1 MIPIEQHLC
10 NVMWRFVKSH
20 TEEIK
25 DSYENLGFNNKTDM
39 LNAIKTDWQTAWW
52 ALSELCAW
60 GMKENYLNLF
70 LVYETDGYNVYG
82 IGGRYIKKPYFE
94 DGIVEVKQ
102 VVKTIKVIGW
112 EEVK

>member
-10 NVMWRFVKSH
+10 NTMWRFVKSH

-25 DSYENLGFNNKTDM
+25 NSYEDLGFKNKTDM
-39 LNAIKTDWQTAWW
+39 LNSIKTDWHTAFW
-52 ALSELCAW
+52 ALTELCAW
-60 GMKENYLNLF
+60 GMKEKYLNLF
-70 LVYETDGYNVYG
+70 LVTEGEDYNIYG
-82 IGGRYIKKPYFE
+82 IGGRFIKKYYHE

-102 VVKTIKVIGW
+102 VGKMIPVIDW

>member
-1 MIPIEQHLC
+1 MTTIEQNLC

-25 DSYENLGFNNKTDM
+25 NSYEDLGFKNKTDM
-39 LNAIKTDWQTAWW
+39 LNAIKVDWQTAWW
-52 ALSELCAW
+52 ALTELCAW
-60 GMKENYLNLF
+60 GMEDNYLSLF
-70 LVYETDGYNVYG
+70 LVYESDDYNVYR
-82 IGGRYIKKPYFE
+82 IGGRFFKKPYHE

-102 VVKTIKVIGW
+102 VVKTIKVIDW

>member
-1 MIPIEQHLC
+1 MLLNPIG
-10 NVMWRFVKSH
+10 RP
-20 TEEIK
+20 
-25 DSYENLGFNNKTDM
+25 LGGHY
-39 LNAIKTDWQTAWW
+39 QTF
-52 ALSELCAW
+52 ALG

-102 VVKTIKVIGW
+102 VVKTIKVIDW

>member
-10 NVMWRFVKSH
+10 NVMWRFVKVH

-25 DSYENLGFNNKTDM
+25 CSYEDLGFKNKTDM
-39 LNAIKTDWQTAWW
+39 LNAIKVDWQTAFW
-52 ALSELCAW
+52 AMTELCAW
-60 GMKENYLNLF
+60 WMTKKYINEFLVSEAENYNI
-70 LVYETDGYNVYG
+70 YK
-82 IGGRYIKKPYFE
+82 IGNRFFKKPYFE